1 MNIRQR
7 LLLRRIRRDDK
18 SLTEIALIDAKIG
31 PAATCK
37 LVQALK
43 DNTHV
48 KTLWLAG
55 NNMGDEGSEA
65 IAEVLK
71 CNHTIRQA
79 ILSVNGIGPAGA
91 LALASVLEQEDDD
104 DDEKAVLEVLCVG
117 GNNLGDKGAAF
128 LADMLRTNASL
139 IELWLRDNNLT
150 STSATAL
157 AQNLQ
162 SNVALQELWLG
173 GNELGDEGATSLAAA
188 IHEGCCALS
197 VLDLSNN
204 GITDV
209 GARTLLE
216 ALASNHHITKVDLSG
231 NDITDDEI
239 LRNINSLLEKN
250 QKRRKK

>member
-55 NNMGDEGSEA
+55 NNMGDGGSEA

-71 CNHTIRQA
+71 CNHAIRQA

-91 LALASVLEQEDDD
+91 LALASVLEEEDD

-209 GARTLLE
+209 GARTLLDS
-216 ALASNHHITKVDLSG
+216 LASNHHIAKVDLSG